1 VALTIAIGLAITAGN
16 VLLPV
21 IIRRDFGSRQGP
33 VVAGST
39 AAITASGTLGAAL
52 TAPLALWLGWRWA
65 LASWAIVT
73 CIGIL
78 TTRFLGSESDPPS
91 AARAAGAWRVPGAWV
106 LTAYFGLL
114 ASLFYVMT
122 VWLPTIL
129 PALTGVSDAHASAA
143 ASTFQAV
150 GIVGAFFA
158 PYTASRLQRRSLFVL
173 LCASLWVVC
182 IAGLMIAPQ
191 HYLLWTILGG
201 TGQGCVFAMM
211 WSLIALR
218 SSSIEMVRDISGM
231 AQAVGYTFSTIAPV
245 AVGMLFQA
253 SGSWR
258 AALFVPLLC
267 AIALTA
273 IAPLAAVKKPL

>member
-1 VALTIAIGLAITAGN
+1 MSERTTQARPYGPLRQGFRPTLAFSAIVILGLSIRAPITSLASVLPTVQAELSMTPTIAGLISSLPIACFGLGAFAVAPIARKFGSNAVLTISLIVLATAIAARPFGGAWWMVALTIAIGLAITAGN

-106 LTAYFGLL
+106 LTAYFGML
-114 ASLFYVMT
+114 A
-122 VWLPTIL
+122 
-129 PALTGVSDAHASAA
+129 
-143 ASTFQAV
+143 
-150 GIVGAFFA
+150 
-158 PYTASRLQRRSLFVL
+158 
-173 LCASLWVVC
+173 
-182 IAGLMIAPQ
+182 
-191 HYLLWTILGG
+191 
-201 TGQGCVFAMM
+201 
-211 WSLIALR
+211 
-218 SSSIEMVRDISGM
+218 
-231 AQAVGYTFSTIAPV
+231 
-245 AVGMLFQA
+245 
-253 SGSWR
+253 
-258 AALFVPLLC
+258 
-267 AIALTA
+267 
-273 IAPLAAVKKPL
+273 